1 LSERIEKANA
11 IIKRYSYWSAGFGL
25 IPVPI
30 VDIAVITGT
39 QIKMVS
45 ALAKLY
51 DKEFKEEMVRAS
63 IGALVGGTLPV
74 AIGGGTVS
82 ALKTVPVLGQIAGT
96 LLLPAL
102 ALASTVAVG
111 RVFLQHFEAGGTL
124 LDFDPEKMKSYF
136 EAEFNKAKAGAD
148 SEMANASS
156 EGKIAASA

>member
-30 VDIAVITGT
+30 VDVAVITGT

-74 AIGGGTVS
+74 AIGSGTIS

-102 ALASTVAVG
+102 ALAATVAVG

-148 SEMANASS
+148 SEIATASS

>member
-30 VDIAVITGT
+30 VDVAVITGT

-74 AIGGGTVS
+74 AIGSGTVS

-102 ALASTVAVG
+102 ALAATVAVG

-148 SEMANASS
+148 SEIATASS